1 MAEGKDQQES
11 APKRSGKKAAKAESV
26 PAPAGAGQSHA
37 ALARKYRP
45 KLFSEL
51 IGQDAMVQTLR
62 NAFAF
67 GRIAQA
73 YMLTGVRGV
82 GKTTTARLIARA
94 LNYVRPGGEGAP
106 TLDMTEEGEH
116 CRAILESR
124 HLDVVE
130 MDAASHTGID
140 DIRDLID
147 SAHYK
152 PNTARYKVYIIDEVH
167 MLSKQAFNGLLKTLE
182 EPPEHVKFIFATT
195 EARKVPVTVLSRCQ
209 RFDLKRIEVEQLAQ
223 HLAFIVAQEGAAA
236 DPAALML
243 IARAAE
249 GSVRD
254 ALSILDRAIAF
265 GSGKVEAGSL
275 RGLLGLADRGRIFDL
290 LETVLAGDAG
300 NALEKLSALTN
311 DGAEPAQVITDLA
324 DAVHAVTLVKAAGAS
339 DPAASEAERASA
351 SDLAKR
357 LSMPVLARAWQMLLK
372 GHEEVKSS
380 PRPHAAADMVLV
392 RLAYA
397 ADLPTPGDLM
407 RRLGDS
413 SGEGEGATRVTPNKP
428 REPAPVMRRDAAPPE
443 PAPVTETE
451 DPAPPPSLANP
462 KSFEEVVALAEEKRD
477 LKLKHA
483 LSEQVRLVRFRPG
496 HLELNPLPNA
506 PKELG
511 QDLMRKLKA
520 WTGRVWI
527 VALSGDEGAL
537 PLGVQRREREAREIE
552 RIRDHPD
559 VKQVLQH
566 FPGARIAAV
575 RATASEE
582 PRAPTAPPAEIDE
595 GAETE
600 FKEDGTDP

>member
-1 MAEGKDQQES
+1 MAKETDQ
-11 APKRSGKKAAKAESV
+11 ASGT
-26 PAPAGAGQSHA
+26 PAPSHA

-62 NAFAF
+62 NAFAS

-94 LNYVRPGGEGAP
+94 LNYVAPDGDGGP
-106 TLDMTEEGEH
+106 TLDIGAEGVH

-140 DIRDLID
+140 DVRDLID

-195 EARKVPVTVLSRCQ
+195 EVRKVPVTVLSRCQ
-209 RFDLKRIEVEQLAQ
+209 RFDLKRIEVEPLSA
-223 HLAFIVAQEGAAA
+223 HLAAIVDQEHAAA
-236 DPAALML
+236 EAAALML

-265 GSGKVEAGSL
+265 GSGNVQADQV
-275 RGLLGLADRGRIFDL
+275 RGLLGLADRGRVFDL

-300 NALEKLSALTN
+300 AALEKLGTLTG

-324 DAVHAVTLVKAAGAS
+324 DAVHAVTLAKAAGTS
-339 DPAASEAERASA
+339 DPAASETERLSA
-351 SDLAKR
+351 TDLAGR

-372 GHEEVKSS
+372 GHDEVRSS

-407 RRLGDS
+407 RRLRDGAGS
-413 SGEGEGATRVTPNKP
+413 GGEGSGTGAAPAKKTP
-428 REPAPVMRRDAAPPE
+428 RQPAHATAPDAPPE
-443 PAPVTETE
+443 SSSPAETAVS
-451 DPAPPPSLANP
+451 DAASSFANP
-462 KSFEEVVALAEEKRD
+462 QSFDEVVALAGDKRD
-477 LKLKHA
+477 LKLKNA

-496 HLELNPLPNA
+496 HLELNPLDQA

-511 QDLMRKLKA
+511 QELMRKLKA

-527 VALSGDEGAL
+527 VALSGEDGAA
-537 PLGVQRREREAREIE
+537 PLGQQRRERDAKEIE
-552 RIRDHPD
+552 AIRNHPQ
-559 VKQVLQH
+559 VKQVLDQ

-575 RATASEE
+575 RPATEDE
-582 PRAPTAPPAEIDE
+582 AEGENDE
-595 GAETE
+595 AAETA
-600 FKEDGTDP
+600 FKEDGTHS

>member
-1 MAEGKDQQES
+1 M
-11 APKRSGKKAAKAESV
+11 
-26 PAPAGAGQSHA
+26 
-37 ALARKYRP
+37 
-45 KLFSEL
+45 
-51 IGQDAMVQTLR
+51 
-62 NAFAF
+62 
-67 GRIAQA
+67 
-73 YMLTGVRGV
+73 
-82 GKTTTARLIARA
+82 
-94 LNYVRPGGEGAP
+94 
-106 TLDMTEEGEH
+106 
-116 CRAILESR
+116 
-124 HLDVVE
+124 
-130 MDAASHTGID
+130 
-140 DIRDLID
+140 
-147 SAHYK
+147 
-152 PNTARYKVYIIDEVH
+152 
-167 MLSKQAFNGLLKTLE
+167 
-182 EPPEHVKFIFATT
+182 KFIFATT

-209 RFDLKRIEVEQLAQ
+209 RFDLKRIEVERLAQ
-223 HLAFIVAQEGAAA
+223 HLAGIVAQENASA
-236 DPAALML
+236 DPASLML

-265 GSGKVEAGSL
+265 GSGKVEAEAV

-300 NALEKLSALTN
+300 GALAKFAGLTN
-311 DGAEPAQVITDLA
+311 DGAEPAQAITDLA

-351 SDLAKR
+351 ADLAKR

-372 GHEEVKSS
+372 GHDEVKSS
-380 PRPHAAADMVLV
+380 ARPHAAADMVLV

-413 SGEGEGATRVTPNKP
+413 SGEAEGAPRALPGKQAP
-428 REPAPVMRRDAAPPE
+428 REPAPAMRQDASPPATE
-443 PAPVTETE
+443 PSPVDETE
-451 DPAPPPSLANP
+451 DPAPPLQPSLANP

-496 HLELNPLPNA
+496 HLELNPLGTA

-527 VALSGDEGAL
+527 VALSGEEGAA

-552 RIRDHPD
+552 RICDHPD

-582 PRAPTAPPAEIDE
+582 PPAPPAEIDD
-595 GAETE
+595 GAEAE

>member
-1 MAEGKDQQES
+1 M
-11 APKRSGKKAAKAESV
+11 
-26 PAPAGAGQSHA
+26 
-37 ALARKYRP
+37 
-45 KLFSEL
+45 
-51 IGQDAMVQTLR
+51 
-62 NAFAF
+62 
-67 GRIAQA
+67 
-73 YMLTGVRGV
+73 
-82 GKTTTARLIARA
+82 
-94 LNYVRPGGEGAP
+94 
-106 TLDMTEEGEH
+106 
-116 CRAILESR
+116 
-124 HLDVVE
+124 
-130 MDAASHTGID
+130 
-140 DIRDLID
+140 
-147 SAHYK
+147 
-152 PNTARYKVYIIDEVH
+152 
-167 MLSKQAFNGLLKTLE
+167 
-182 EPPEHVKFIFATT
+182 KFIFATT

-223 HLAFIVAQEGAAA
+223 HLAGIVAQENAAA
-236 DPAALML
+236 DTAALLL

-265 GSGKVEAGSL
+265 GSGKVETEAVL
-275 RGLLGLADRGRIFDL
+275 GLLGLADRGRVFDL

-300 NALEKLSALTN
+300 KALEKLGGLTN

-324 DAVHAVTLVKAAGAS
+324 DAVHAVTLVKAAGTS
-339 DPAASEAERASA
+339 DVAASEAERASA
-351 SDLAKR
+351 ADLAKR

-413 SGEGEGATRVTPNKP
+413 SGEGESKPLAMPNKQAP
-428 REPAPVMRRDAAPPE
+428 REPAPAMRRETPP
-443 PAPVTETE
+443 V
-451 DPAPPPSLANP
+451 PSP
-462 KSFEEVVALAEEKRD
+462 SFGGCRVRKTRPRPLRRRSPIPRASRRWWRSPMRSGT

-496 HLELNPLPNA
+496 HLELNPLGTA

-511 QDLMRKLKA
+511 QELMRKLKT

-527 VALSGDEGAL
+527 VALSGEEGAS
-537 PLGVQRREREAREIE
+537 PLGVQRREREAREID
-552 RIRDHPD
+552 RIRDHPE

-566 FPGARIAAV
+566 FPDARIAAV
-575 RATASEE
+575 RAVKSDD
-582 PRAPTAPPAEIDE
+582 PPAEIDE

>member
-1 MAEGKDQQES
+1 
-11 APKRSGKKAAKAESV
+11 
-26 PAPAGAGQSHA
+26 
-37 ALARKYRP
+37 
-45 KLFSEL
+45 
-51 IGQDAMVQTLR
+51 
-62 NAFAF
+62 
-67 GRIAQA
+67 
-73 YMLTGVRGV
+73 
-82 GKTTTARLIARA
+82 
-94 LNYVRPGGEGAP
+94 
-106 TLDMTEEGEH
+106 
-116 CRAILESR
+116 
-124 HLDVVE
+124 
-130 MDAASHTGID
+130 
-140 DIRDLID
+140 
-147 SAHYK
+147 
-152 PNTARYKVYIIDEVH
+152 

-223 HLAFIVAQEGAAA
+223 HLAGIVAQENASA
-236 DPAALML
+236 DPASLML

-265 GSGKVEAGSL
+265 GSGKVEAQAV

-300 NALEKLSALTN
+300 GALAKFAGLTN

-324 DAVHAVTLVKAAGAS
+324 DAVHAVTLVKAADS
-339 DPAASEAERASA
+339 TDPAASEAERASA
-351 SDLAKR
+351 ADLAKR
-357 LSMPVLARAWQMLLK
+357 LSMPVLARTWQMLLK
-372 GHEEVKSS
+372 GHDEVKSS

-413 SGEGEGATRVTPNKP
+413 GTARAIPNKQAP
-428 REPAPVMRRDAAPPE
+428 REPAPAMRQDAPPPATE
-443 PAPVTETE
+443 PSPVDEAE
-451 DPAPPPSLANP
+451 GPAPPPQPSLANP

-496 HLELNPLPNA
+496 HLELNPLGTA

-527 VALSGDEGAL
+527 VALSGDEGVA

-582 PRAPTAPPAEIDE
+582 PPVPSAESDE
-595 GAETE
+595 GAEAE